1 MIRGG
6 RGCDRKKIVTK
17 ILLIMIKVVLV
28 LVNHIGHS
36 MYVLEGVRCVCG
48 VCVKGGVSGGE
59 GWCQV
64 KILLNMIKYD

>member
-6 RGCDRKKIVTK
+6 RGSDRKKIVTK

-36 MYVLEGVRCVCG
+36 MYVLEGVNREWRG
-48 VCVKGGVSGGE
+48 EGRMGGVSSS
-59 GWCQV
+59 QNSV
-64 KILLNMIKYD
+64 KYD

>member
-6 RGCDRKKIVTK
+6 RGSDRKEFVTK

-36 MYVLEGVRCVCG
+36 MCVLEGVEGRELVWSSQNS
-48 VCVKGGVSGGE
+48 VK
-59 GWCQV
+59 C
-64 KILLNMIKYD
+64 D

>member
-6 RGCDRKKIVTK
+6 RGSDRKKIVTK

-36 MYVLEGVRCVCG
+36 MYVLEGAKCVCVGG
-48 VCVKGGVSGGE
+48 VCEGRGECRRGV
-59 GWCQV
+59 V
-64 KILLNMIKYD
+64 